1 MKMVQSQLILPHTFG
16 VQKLIT
22 DVAMGRPILHGSG
35 GKDGVGDIIR
45 FEPNAG
51 GKEETMRQ
59 SQANQTPISELIHKH
74 PHCATEQQSVG
85 DLVSL
90 FLDSGISAVPVVDN
104 NGKPIGFVS
113 KTDVLR
119 QLKGQHSVATR
130 DSNTLVQP
138 WWDAERLSQL
148 TVKAIMTP
156 AVYTCLPTTTVAD
169 AAAVMAF
176 EGMHHLPVVAE
187 SGELVGMLS
196 ALDVL
201 DWFVRQAGYKPAA
214 GTSGQV
220 FERPA

>member
-1 MKMVQSQLILPHTFG
+1 MHQP
-16 VQKLIT
+16 
-22 DVAMGRPILHGSG
+22 
-35 GKDGVGDIIR
+35 
-45 FEPNAG
+45 
-51 GKEETMRQ
+51 
-59 SQANQTPISELIHKH
+59 QAIQTPVSELIRRH

-85 DLVSL
+85 ELVSL
-90 FLDSGISAVPVVDN
+90 FLDTGISAVPVVDN

-119 QLKGQHSVATR
+119 QLKEPQSAA
-130 DSNTLVQP
+130 DAALNEQVQP

-156 AVYTCLPTTTVAD
+156 AVYTCLPTTSVAD
-169 AAAVMAF
+169 ATAVMAF
-176 EGMHHLPVVAE
+176 EGMHHLPVAEE
-187 SGELVGMLS
+187 SGKLVGMLS

-201 DWFVRQAGYKPAA
+201 EWYARQAGYKPAD